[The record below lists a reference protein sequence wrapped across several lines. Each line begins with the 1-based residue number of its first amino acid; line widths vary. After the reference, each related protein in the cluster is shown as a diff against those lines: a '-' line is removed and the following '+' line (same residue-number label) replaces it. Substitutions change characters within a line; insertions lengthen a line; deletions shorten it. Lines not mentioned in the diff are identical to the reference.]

1 MNLVRQALLLLIQIY
16 RWVGSP
22 MKRFLLGPGSGCR
35 FNPSCSAYAMEA
47 IERYGVGRGVVLTTG
62 RICRCHP
69 WGGSGHDPVPAL
81 PTHSLSPR
89 SLKFPN

>member
-35 FNPSCSAYAMEA
+35 FTPSCSVYAMEA
-47 IERYGVGRGVVLTTG
+47 IERYSVGRGVALTTG
-62 RICRCHP
+62 RFCRCHP
-69 WGGSGHDPVPAL
+69 WGGSGYDPVPAL
-81 PTHSLSPR
+81 PAYSLSPR
-89 SLKFPN
+89 SLKFPK

>member
-1 MNLVRQALLLLIQIY
+1 MNPVRQALLLFIQIY

-35 FNPSCSAYAMEA
+35 FSPTCSAYAMEA
-47 IERYGVGRGVVLTTG
+47 LERHGVCRGVALTTG
-62 RICRCHP
+62 RLCRCHP
-69 WGGSGHDPVPAL
+69 WGGSGDDPVPAL

>member
-1 MNLVRQALLLLIQIY
+1 MNFVRQALLLLIQIY

-22 MKRFLLGPGSGCR
+22 MKRFLLGPDAGCR
-35 FNPSCSAYAMEA
+35 FSPTCSSYALEA
-47 IERYGVGRGVVLTTG
+47 VERYGMCRGAALTTA

-69 WGGSGHDPVPAL
+69 WGNSGHDPVPAL
-81 PTHSLSPR
+81 PTHRLSPR